1 MNDSLIFFASTRE
14 PQCSIVRDK
23 HLDGYYTLQYIDH
36 GSVWLAYDDR
46 EHTLAGGPW
55 FFPAYPG
62 PRLRFWAA
70 PGCDHW
76 FHRHVGFQGPLVN
89 RWIADG
95 LWSFEPQRPPDGID
109 YAARFDAL
117 IGLSHSTDRWGR
129 LRAINA
135 LEALLLELAEARADE
150 ARQTDWLS
158 EVIDLLTQSTEF
170 SPDCER
176 IARDHGVG
184 VGVLRRRVKE
194 VTGQSLHQLILE
206 SRLSRARALLR
217 ETDLPLKQ
225 IAGRL
230 GYESVH
236 YFTRQFHA
244 STGLPPGEYRKRLR
258 L

>member
-1 MNDSLIFFASTRE
+1 MNDSLIFFASSRD
-14 PQCSIVRDK
+14 PRCSIVKDK
-23 HLDGYYTLQYIDH
+23 YLDGYYTLQYIDH
-36 GSVWLAYDDR
+36 GDVYLAYDNR
-46 EHTLAGGPW
+46 EHVLEGPW

-95 LWSFEPQRPPDGID
+95 LWSFEPQRPPGGND
-109 YAARFDAL
+109 YSARFDAL
-117 IGLSHSTDRWGR
+117 IGLSHFTDRWGR

-135 LEALLLELAEARADE
+135 LEALLLEMAEARTE
-150 ARQTDWLS
+150 ETRHEDWIS
-158 EVIDLLTQSTEF
+158 QVIDLLTASSDF
-170 SPDCER
+170 SPDCEQ
-176 IARDHGVG
+176 IARGYGVS
-184 VGVLRRRVKE
+184 VSVLRRHFKE
-194 VTGQSLHQLILE
+194 ATGTSIHRFVVE
-206 SRLSRARALLR
+206 SRLSRAQAMLR

-225 IAGRL
+225 IADVL
-230 GYESVH
+230 GYEGVH

-244 STGLPPGEYRKRLR
+244 SAGLPPGEYRKRLR